1 MSELDKDPISSAL
14 TLKIVI
20 ILAAVTIVLAIPLV
34 YVYETKKEM
43 ERLAEVKAEEDRKR
57 AIEEGEKK
65 KRLAEEEAK
74 RKATQEAAD
83 REAAK
88 QESLRDVTMQTLV
101 PLPGQ
106 ENKKKIEQS
115 SEWADASIYAVQHGN
130 VLVSVD
136 DLRED
141 EHLKIKLSVKN
152 IESGASVAFKGW
164 GGFGENVQARLEDHV
179 GRTLNP
185 TKGAPAAPLFTPCTL
200 VPAEP
205 ATNWIAFDGS
215 IVNLSF
221 LRLELPASAF
231 GGYGKLRLQ
240 IPRTMMVFKAAPS
253 LGDKAV
259 PLLVELLQDKSPAI
273 RIGAAFSLE
282 GLAKDA
288 AAAVPDLAKA
298 LQDPNEDVHLAAA
311 RALARIGPSARN
323 ALKEILEALGDS
335 NPKIGLAAE
344 AALQA
349 MGQFG
354 KEDASVLCAC
364 LKSPK
369 MAVRAYAANTLDSMG
384 RNAVDAVPALTETL
398 NDSDAGLRR
407 TAASA
412 LGKIGAPAK
421 SAIPAL
427 TLALKDRD
435 KSVREKAVQSLV
447 KMGSGLDTVSALL
460 EGLKNE
466 DENVVE
472 IAEKAL
478 DENNW
483 LTADNVHGLV
493 EVVQASKTKARIF
506 AMAALGRIGPDAK
519 EAVTALMD
527 ELRDLEASV
536 REAAASA
543 LGKIGPHAWKA
554 ADGLAKALSDDNPKV
569 QISAALALRGIGPDG
584 SAAAPKLAASL
595 KIKTLHE
602 ASSAALVRM
611 GNRVVPALINGL
623 EETKDFQER
632 VDIISVLEQ
641 MGPDASD
648 AIPILTTLSKE
659 GQYVGTRK
667 AASKALE
674 RIQAKK

>member
-1 MSELDKDPISSAL
+1 MLDKDILKSHAAL
-14 TLKIVI
+14 TITVI
-20 ILAAVTIVLAIPLV
+20 CLVVALGLAIPLV
-34 YVYETKKEM
+34 IIYEQS
-43 ERLAEVKAEEDRKR
+43 RLASIELERERERQAAEAERRRQAEQKA
-57 AIEEGEKK
+57 AQEEGE
-65 KRLAEEEAK
+65 
-74 RKATQEAAD
+74 RKAAQEATK
-83 REAAK
+83 REAEKRA
-88 QESLRDVTMQTLV
+88 SLEDVTMQTLV
-101 PLPGQ
+101 PLAGQ

-115 SEWADASIYAVQHGN
+115 AERADASIYAVQQGN
-130 VLVSVD
+130 VLISVD
-136 DLRED
+136 DLRQD

-152 IESGASVAFKGW
+152 VESGTGIAFKGW
-164 GGFGENVQARLEDHV
+164 GVYGENVQARLENNV
-179 GRTLNP
+179 GHTLNP
-185 TKGAPAAPLFTPCTL
+185 TKGAPAAPLFIPCTL
-200 VPAEP
+200 VPTQP

-215 IVNLSF
+215 MVNLSF

-259 PLLVELLQDKSPAI
+259 PLLVELLHDKNPTV
-273 RIGAAFSLE
+273 RIGAAFALE

-298 LQDPNEDVHLAAA
+298 LQDPNEDVRLAAA

-323 ALKEILEALGDS
+323 ALREILEALGDS

-344 AALQA
+344 AALEA
-349 MGQFG
+349 MGQLG
-354 KEDASVLCAC
+354 KEDVSILCGC
-364 LKSPK
+364 LKSPNV
-369 MAVRAYAANTLDSMG
+369 AVKAYAANTLDSMG
-384 RNAVDAVPALTETL
+384 RSAVDAVPVLTETL
-398 NDSDAGLRR
+398 NDGDAGLRR

-412 LGKIGAPAK
+412 LGKIGAPAR

-447 KMGSGLDTVSALL
+447 KMGSSSGAVTALL
-460 EGLKNE
+460 EALKND

-472 IAEKAL
+472 IAENGL
-478 DENNW
+478 DEQIA

-506 AMAALGRIGPDAK
+506 AMAALGKIGPDAK
-519 EAVTALMD
+519 EAVTALID
-527 ELRDLEASV
+527 ELRDSEPSV

-554 ADGLAKALSDDNPKV
+554 ADALAKALSDDNPKV
-569 QISAALALRGIGPDG
+569 QTSAVLALRGIGPDG
-584 SAAAPKLAASL
+584 SAAAPKLVACL
-595 KIKTLHE
+595 KIKRLHE
-602 ASSAALVRM
+602 ISSAALVRM
-611 GNRVVPALINGL
+611 GNRAVPALINGL

-632 VDIISVLEQ
+632 VDIISVLERI
-641 MGPDASD
+641 GPDASD

-659 GQYVGTRK
+659 AQYAGTRK
-667 AASKALE
+667 AASKALDK
-674 RIQAKK
+674 IQAKK